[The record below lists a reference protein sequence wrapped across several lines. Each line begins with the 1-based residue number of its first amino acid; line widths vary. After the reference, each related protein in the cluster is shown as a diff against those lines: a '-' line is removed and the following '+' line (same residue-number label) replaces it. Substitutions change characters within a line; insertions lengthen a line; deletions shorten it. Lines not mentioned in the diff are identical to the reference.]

1 MSLRRPI
8 ESVRQ
13 GAESKSQERS
23 AMKVEGLNI
32 HPLKSARA
40 IPLESARIRRDGLAG
55 DRRFMVVEP
64 DGRFITQREL
74 QALARIEAT
83 TVGESLLLEM
93 EGRQLLASFEPED
106 RLDVTV
112 WDSPVNAAVADEA
125 VNDVLSD
132 WLARPVRLVQMDG
145 LAERAE
151 GEEWAGE
158 PAPLG
163 FADGFPVLVTT
174 TGSLADLN
182 RTLLARGQE
191 PVGIDRFRTNILVSC
206 EEPWAEDL
214 WETIEINGVVLDLVK
229 PCARC
234 IMTTQDQRTGE
245 RTGGNPIQGLAEKRM
260 SADRRV
266 PGVLF
271 GWNAV
276 PRGEGEIRLGDA
288 VRVVAMRKER
298 WPMKAR
304 A

>member
-1 MSLRRPI
+1 
-8 ESVRQ
+8 
-13 GAESKSQERS
+13 
-23 AMKVEGLNI
+23 MKIEGLNI
-32 HPLKSARA
+32 HPLKSGRA
-40 IPLESARIRRDGLAG
+40 IPVDSATVRLDGLAG
-55 DRRFMVVEP
+55 DRRFMIVEP

-74 QALARIEAT
+74 QALARVEAT
-83 TVGESLLLEM
+83 AVGESLHLEM
-93 EGRQLLASFEPED
+93 DGRQIFASFEPED

-132 WLARPVRLVQMDG
+132 WLERPVKLVHMDA
-145 LAERAE
+145 LAHRAE
-151 GEEWAGE
+151 GEDWAGT
-158 PAPLG
+158 PAPVG

-182 RTLLARGQE
+182 RTLVAKGQE
-191 PVGIDRFRTNILVSC
+191 PVGMDRFRTNILVSC
-206 EEPWAEDL
+206 DDPWEEDL
-214 WETIEINGVVLDLVK
+214 WEAIEINGIVFDFVK

-234 IMTTQDQRTGE
+234 IMTTQDQMTGE
-245 RTGGNPIQGLAEKRM
+245 RIGGNPIQGLAEKRM

-276 PRGEGEIRLGDA
+276 PRGEGEIRLGDM
-288 VRVVAMRKER
+288 VRVTKTRTER
-298 WPMKAR
+298 WPMKIR

>member
-1 MSLRRPI
+1 
-8 ESVRQ
+8 
-13 GAESKSQERS
+13 
-23 AMKVEGLNI
+23 MKIEGLNI
-32 HPLKSARA
+32 HPLKSGRA
-40 IPLESARIRRDGLAG
+40 IPVDSATVRFDGLAG
-55 DRRFMVVEP
+55 DRRFMIVEP

-83 TVGESLLLEM
+83 AVGESLHLEM
-93 EGRQLLASFEPED
+93 EGRQLFASFEPED

-132 WLARPVRLVQMDG
+132 WLERPVKLVHMDA
-145 LAERAE
+145 LAHRAE
-151 GEEWAGE
+151 GEDWAGQ
-158 PAPLG
+158 PAPVG
-163 FADGFPVLVTT
+163 FADGFPILVTT

-182 RTLLARGQE
+182 RTLAAKGQE
-191 PVGIDRFRTNILVSC
+191 PVGMDRFRTNILVSC
-206 EEPWAEDL
+206 DDPWEEDL
-214 WETIEINGVVLDLVK
+214 WEAIEINGIVFDFVK

-234 IMTTQDQRTGE
+234 IMTTQDQTTGE
-245 RTGGNPIQGLAEKRM
+245 RIGGNPIQGLAEKRM

-276 PRGEGEIRLGDA
+276 PRSEGEIRLGDT
-288 VRVVAMRKER
+288 VRVTKTRAER
-298 WPMKAR
+298 WPMKVR

>member
-1 MSLRRPI
+1 
-8 ESVRQ
+8 
-13 GAESKSQERS
+13 
-23 AMKVEGLNI
+23 MKIEGLNI
-32 HPLKSARA
+32 HPLKSGRA
-40 IPLESARIRRDGLAG
+40 IPVESASVRLDGLVG
-55 DRRFMVVEP
+55 DRRFMIVEP

-74 QALARIEAT
+74 QALARVEAT
-83 TVGESLLLEM
+83 AVGESLHLEM
-93 EGRQLLASFEPED
+93 EGRQLFASFEPED

-132 WLARPVRLVQMDG
+132 WLERPVKLVHMDA
-145 LAERAE
+145 LAYRAE
-151 GEEWAGE
+151 GEDWAGE
-158 PAPLG
+158 PAPVG
-163 FADGFPVLVTT
+163 FADGFPILVTT

-182 RTLLARGQE
+182 RTMVAKGQE
-191 PVGIDRFRTNILVSC
+191 PVGMDRFRTNILVSC
-206 EEPWAEDL
+206 DDPWEEDL
-214 WETIEINGVVLDLVK
+214 WEAIEINGIVFDFVK

-234 IMTTQDQRTGE
+234 IMTTQDQMTGE
-245 RTGGNPIQGLAEKRM
+245 RIGGNPIQGLAEKRM

-288 VRVVAMRKER
+288 VRVTKTRTER
-298 WPMKAR
+298 WPMKIR

>member
-1 MSLRRPI
+1 
-8 ESVRQ
+8 
-13 GAESKSQERS
+13 
-23 AMKVEGLNI
+23 MKVEGLNI
-32 HPLKSARA
+32 HPLKSGRA
-40 IPLESARIRRDGLAG
+40 IPVESASIRLDGLAG
-55 DRRFMVVEP
+55 DRRYMIVEP

-83 TVGESLLLEM
+83 AVGDSLHLEM
-93 EGRQLLASFEPED
+93 AGSQLFASFEPED

-125 VNDVLSD
+125 VNEALSE
-132 WLARPVRLVQMDG
+132 WLERPVKLVYMDA
-145 LAERAE
+145 LAHRAE
-151 GEEWAGE
+151 GEDWAGN
-158 PAPLG
+158 PTPVG
-163 FADGFPVLVTT
+163 FVDGFPILVTT

-182 RTLLARGQE
+182 RTLAEKGQE
-191 PVGIDRFRTNILVSC
+191 PVGMDRFRTNILVSC
-206 EEPWAEDL
+206 DDPWAEDL
-214 WETIEINGVVLDLVK
+214 WESIEINGVVFDFVK

-234 IMTTQDQRTGE
+234 IMTTQDQMTGE

-276 PRGEGEIRLGDA
+276 PRAEGEIRLGDT
-288 VRVVAMRKER
+288 VRVTKTRTER
-298 WPMKAR
+298 WPMKVR

>member
-1 MSLRRPI
+1 
-8 ESVRQ
+8 
-13 GAESKSQERS
+13 
-23 AMKVEGLNI
+23 MKVEGLNI
-32 HPLKSARA
+32 HPLKSGRA
-40 IPLESARIRRDGLAG
+40 IPVESAGVRLDGLAG

-74 QALARIEAT
+74 QALARVEAT
-83 TVGESLLLEM
+83 AVGESLHLEM
-93 EGRQLLASFEPED
+93 EGRQLLASFDPED

-132 WLARPVRLVQMDG
+132 WLARPVRLVHMDAR
-145 LAERAE
+145 AERLE
-151 GEEWAGE
+151 GEDWAGS
-158 PAPLG
+158 PAPVA
-163 FADGFPVLVTT
+163 FADGFPILVTT

-182 RTLLARGQE
+182 RTLLAKGQE
-191 PVGIDRFRTNILVSC
+191 PVGMDRFRTNILVSC
-206 EEPWAEDL
+206 DEPWAEDL
-214 WETIEINGVVLDLVK
+214 WESIEINGIAFDFVK

-234 IMTTQDQRTGE
+234 IMTTQDQMTGE
-245 RTGGNPIQGLAEKRM
+245 RIGGNPIQGLAEKRM

-276 PRGEGEIRLGDA
+276 PRGEGEVRLGDT
-288 VRVVAMRKER
+288 VRVTRTRSER
-298 WPMKAR
+298 WPMKVR